1 MRKKRLQIE
10 IRLTKHRT
18 IDTTIQIDPEVFNY
32 EINGILYEINVPE
45 LKTPSDG
52 EVLLKIPDLWQL
64 CKSNA

>member
-1 MRKKRLQIE
+1 VESALQYGF
-10 IRLTKHRT
+10 RP
-18 IDTTIQIDPEVFNY
+18 IDTTIPIDPEVFNY
-32 EINGILYEINVPE
+32 ETNGILHEINVPE